1 MKRILLAVVILAAAA
16 AVGYSLFRPSEDHGW
31 LGWVEAD
38 TLYIG
43 AANTARLTTLTVAEG
58 DTAAQG
64 QVLFSLEADAEKAA
78 VETAKANLQK
88 ARAALALAKAPQDR
102 REQLEALQASR
113 EEAKAALE
121 YADKSLTRA
130 RSLFQQQSG
139 TKANLD
145 NAVSTYEQAKAALD
159 KIDAQIALGK
169 LPQRDQQIDQAEQG
183 VAATQSDLA
192 SAEATL
198 ALKTVLA
205 PEAGSVEDIYYRT
218 GEVVPAGRPV
228 LALLPPGNIK
238 IDFFVP
244 ERERASLKIGDR
256 IGFTCDGCDR
266 QEATVFFIAKDA
278 EYTPPEIFSREERAK
293 MVYRAEA
300 RPTDPAA
307 LPVGLPVNVETEP
320 R

>member
-1 MKRILLAVVILAAAA
+1 MKRLLLAVVILAAAA

-183 VAATQSDLA
+183 VAAAQSDLA

-198 ALKTVLA
+198 ALKTVSA
-205 PEAGSVEDIYYRT
+205 PEAGRVEDIYYRT

-244 ERERASLKIGDR
+244 ERERASLKVGDR

-266 QEATVFFIAKDA
+266 QEATVFFIAKDT

-307 LPVGLPVNVETEP
+307 LPVGLPVNVESEP